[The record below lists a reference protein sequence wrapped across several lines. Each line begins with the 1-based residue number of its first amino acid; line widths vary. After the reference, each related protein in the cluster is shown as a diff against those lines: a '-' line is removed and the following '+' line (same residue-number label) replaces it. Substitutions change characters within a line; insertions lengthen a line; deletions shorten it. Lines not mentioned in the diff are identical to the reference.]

1 MAAVRCEAPAAAGRA
16 RYRTEAGMIKAAAL
30 ALLAGG
36 VVLLVFGLN
45 AMNSPSS
52 DISRFFT
59 GAPTDRATWMLIG
72 GAVLVAAGLAGIMRG
87 SRKS

>member
-1 MAAVRCEAPAAAGRA
+1 
-16 RYRTEAGMIKAAAL
+16 MIKAAAL

-36 VVLLVFGLN
+36 IVLLVFGIS

-52 DISRFFT
+52 DVSRFFT
-59 GAPTDRATWMLIG
+59 GAPTDRATWMLVG
-72 GAVLVAAGLAGIMRG
+72 GAVLIAAGLAGVMRG